1 MAQPTNLRDMPDLT
15 PNEATRQSDLRIA
28 FLEAD
33 IVFWRNLADTA
44 RLGLSRCQPTE
55 GRDSDHDPG
64 ELPPI

>member
-15 PNEATRQSDLRIA
+15 PDEATRQSDLRIA

-33 IVFWRNLADTA
+33 IVFWQNLADAT
-44 RLGLSRCQPTE
+44 RLRLSRCQPTE

-64 ELPPI
+64 ELPPE